1 MDRKHFERLVHRAF
15 EGLPPEF
22 RARIENVVLEIRD
35 RPSKADLEAAGVPP
49 GDTLL
54 GLYHGI
60 PLTERTPDMAGMMP
74 DRVTIYREPIEEFCE
89 TDEEVI
95 REVQDTVIHEYGH
108 YFGLDD
114 DEMGAIER
122 CCH

>member
-1 MDRKHFERLVHRAF
+1 MDRRRFERLVRQAY

-22 RARIENVVLEIRD
+22 LARIENVLLEIRD
-35 RPSKADLEAAGVPP
+35 RPTRADLKSAGVPP

-54 GLYHGI
+54 GLYEGV
-60 PLTERTPDMAGMMP
+60 PLTERTPELSGQLP
-74 DRVTIYREPIEEFCE
+74 DRVTIFQRPIEEICR

-108 YFGLDD
+108 YFGLT
-114 DEMGAIER
+114 DEEMEAIER
-122 CCH
+122 GCR